1 MPEPPEAEEL
11 DVIVVGGGTGGYS
24 CALRAAGL
32 GLSVGLVERD
42 VVGGTCLHRG
52 CVPSKAMLHAATI
65 AESIEDGQRRWGL
78 HAALESVDAKALAA
92 TRDDIVDRN
101 YKGLLAHLSHDGIKV
116 IDGNAF
122 VTSPRSVRVT
132 PRGNG
137 KARGAAHGAVE
148 LRARRGLVL
157 AMGSVPRQLPGLE
170 ADGVKVVT
178 SDEAT
183 RLDRL
188 PASALVVGAGSVGVE
203 FASLYRAFGA
213 EVTLVEMLE
222 RVLPTED
229 PDVSREVSSAL
240 RRKGTKVLV
249 GARIEDVKVGDQG
262 VTATV
267 RSAGGTEQ
275 VSAELM
281 LVAVGRTPV
290 SSEAGLAEL
299 GVRTDR
305 GYVVPADWGRL
316 ETSVPGVH
324 VVGDLL
330 PPPSLALAHA
340 SFAEGMLVAEV
351 LAGQSPAP
359 IDYVGVARATYSLPE
374 AASVGLS
381 EPAARER
388 GAEVVINRFPLSGVA
403 RGLIYGQGGMVKVVA
418 QKDGPVLGI
427 HLVGPH
433 VTELIAEGMLI
444 TNWEALPSE
453 VAELVHPHPSLSEA
467 VGEAH
472 LTLAGRRLHQQAR

>member
-1 MPEPPEAEEL
+1 MTERLEAEEF
-11 DVIVVGGGTGGYS
+11 DVVVVGAGTGGYS

-32 GLSVGLVERD
+32 GLSVALVERD

-52 CVPSKAMLHAATI
+52 CIPSKAMLHAATI
-65 AESIEDGQRRWGL
+65 VESIEDGQHRWGL
-78 HAALESVDAKALAA
+78 RAVLESVDAKALAA
-92 TRDDIVDRN
+92 TRDDIVERN
-101 YKGLLAHLSHDGIKV
+101 YKGLLGHLSHDGIKV
-116 IDGNAF
+116 VTGNAAL
-122 VTSPRSVRVT
+122 TSPRSVRVA
-132 PRGNG
+132 PPAGGSANG
-137 KARGAAHGAVE
+137 GQPATE
-148 LRARRGLVL
+148 LRARRGVVL
-157 AMGSVPRQLPGLE
+157 AMGSVPRQMPGLA
-170 ADGVKVVT
+170 ADGVHVVT

-213 EVTLVEMLE
+213 DVTLVEMLD
-222 RVLPTED
+222 RVLPAED
-229 PDVSREVSSAL
+229 PDVSREVASAL
-240 RRKGTKVLV
+240 RRKGTRVLV
-249 GARIEDVKVGDQG
+249 GARVEDVKVSEQG
-262 VTATV
+262 VTATIS
-267 RSAGGTEQ
+267 SAGKIEQ

-290 SSEAGLAEL
+290 STGAGLEEL

-305 GYVVPADWGRL
+305 GFVVPADWDRL
-316 ETSVPGVH
+316 ETPVPGVH

-359 IDYVGVARATYSLPE
+359 IDYDGVARATYSLPE
-374 AASVGLS
+374 AASVGLT

-388 GAEVVINRFPLSGVA
+388 AADVVVNRFPLSGVA

-418 QKDGPVLGI
+418 EKNGPVLGV

-472 LTLAGRRLHQQAR
+472 LTLAGRRLHQQGR

>member
-1 MPEPPEAEEL
+1 MAEQAEPQEF
-11 DVIVVGGGTGGYS
+11 DVVVVGGGTGGYS

-32 GLSVGLVERD
+32 GLSVALVERD
-42 VVGGTCLHRG
+42 LVGGTCLHRG

-65 AESIEDGQRRWGL
+65 AESVEEGARRWGL
-78 HAALESVDAKALAA
+78 HASLESVDAKALAA
-92 TRDDIVDRN
+92 ARDDIVGRN
-101 YKGLLAHLSHDGIKV
+101 YKGLLGHLAHDGVTIV
-116 IDGNAF
+116 EGDAR
-122 VTSPRSVRVT
+122 VTSPRTVLVG
-132 PRGNG
+132 PVPG
-137 KARGAAHGAVE
+137 KAGGEHAPQAE

-157 AMGSVPRQLPGLE
+157 AMGSVPRQLPGL
-170 ADGVKVVT
+170 APDGANVVT

-183 RLDRL
+183 RLNRL

-213 EVTLVEMLE
+213 EVTLVEMLDS
-222 RVLPTED
+222 VLPAED
-229 PDVSREVSSAL
+229 PDVSREVAAAL

-249 GARIEDVKVGDQG
+249 GARVEDVKVTDQG
-262 VTATV
+262 VEATV
-267 RSAGGTEQ
+267 RTPQGAEQ
-275 VSAELM
+275 VKAELM
-281 LVAVGRTPV
+281 LVAVGRAAV
-290 SSEAGLAEL
+290 SQGMGLEEL

-305 GYVVPADWGRL
+305 GYVVPADWDHL
-316 ETSVPGVH
+316 ESSVPGVH

-340 SFAEGMLVAEV
+340 SFAEGMLVAET
-351 LAGQSPAP
+351 LAGQAPAP
-359 IDYVGVARATYSLPE
+359 IRYEGVARATYSLPE

-381 EPAARER
+381 EPDARAR
-388 GAEVVINRFPLSGVA
+388 GADVVVNRFPLSGVA

-418 QKDGPVLGI
+418 EKGGPVLGV